1 MFNPRFVS
9 TPGSGYNNLIIL
21 MQLLTKPNIDKL
33 SGKRITKEEAIDL
46 YLNADLLE
54 LGDLANQVRQKYH
67 PDSKP
72 VTFIIDRNINYTNVC
87 TAACRFCAFAFWPGD
102 KRTYTN
108 SYEIIHE
115 KTKELVGLGG
125 TQLLLQGGHNP
136 ELGIEYYEDLFKR
149 LKNDFPHI
157 TLHALSPSE
166 IDHIC
171 NISKL
176 DTEAVLKRLINA
188 GLNSIPGGGAEILV
202 DRVRDIISPLKIKSD
217 RWLEVMEVA
226 HRLDVKTTA
235 TMMFGHAETPR
246 ERIEHMDKIRQL
258 QDKTDGFT
266 AFISW
271 TFQKE
276 NNPLGR
282 ELDGKGLPWQA
293 PTSLDYLRTLA
304 ISRIYLDNV
313 INFQSSWVTQGIKIG
328 QIALAFGANDMGGTM
343 LEENVVSAAGT
354 SCPTSME
361 EIIHAIHATGR
372 DAAQRDTQYNVIK
385 VIPL

>member
-1 MFNPRFVS
+1 
-9 TPGSGYNNLIIL
+9 
-21 MQLLTKPNIDKL
+21 MQLLTKPNLDKL
-33 SGKRITKEEAIDL
+33 SNKRLSKEEALDL
-46 YLNADLLE
+46 YLQVDLLE
-54 LGDLANQVRQKYH
+54 LGDLANQTKRKHH

-108 SYEIIHE
+108 SYEIIYE
-115 KTKELVGLGG
+115 KTKELISLGG

-149 LKNDFPHI
+149 LKTDFSNI

-171 NISKL
+171 NVSKL
-176 DTEAVLKRLINA
+176 DTETALKRLINS

-202 DRVRDIISPLKIKSD
+202 DRVRNIISPLKIKSD

-226 HRLDVKTTA
+226 HGLGLKTTA
-235 TMMFGHAETPR
+235 TMMFGHEETPE
-246 ERIEHMDKIRQL
+246 ERIEHMDKIKQL

-282 ELDGKGLPWQA
+282 DLKETA
-293 PTSLDYLRTLA
+293 TSLDYLRTLA
-304 ISRIYLDNV
+304 ISRIYLDNIV
-313 INFQSSWVTQGIKIG
+313 NFQSSWVTQGIKIG

-361 EIIHAIHATGR
+361 EIIHAIHKTGR
-372 DAAQRDTQYNVIK
+372 DAAQRDTQYNVVK
-385 VIPL
+385 VIPLQ

>member
-1 MFNPRFVS
+1 
-9 TPGSGYNNLIIL
+9 
-21 MQLLTKPNIDKL
+21 MQLLTKPNFDKL
-33 SGKRITKEEAIDL
+33 SNKRLSIEEAFDL

-54 LGDLANQVRQKYH
+54 LGDFANEVRSKFH

-108 SYEIIHE
+108 SYEIIYQ
-115 KTKELVGLGG
+115 KTKELIDLGG

-136 ELGIEYYEDLFKR
+136 ELKIEYYEDLFRR
-149 LKNDFPHI
+149 LKNDFLSV

-171 NISKL
+171 NVSNL
-176 DTEAVLKRLINA
+176 DTKTVLKRLINA
-188 GLNSIPGGGAEILV
+188 GLDSIPGGGAEILV

-217 RWLEVMEVA
+217 RWLEVMEIA
-226 HRLDVKTTA
+226 HVLGLKTTA
-235 TMMFGHAETPR
+235 TMMYGHVETLE
-246 ERIEHMDKIRQL
+246 ERIEHMEKIRQL
-258 QDKTDGFT
+258 QDKHGGFT

-282 ELDGKGLPWQA
+282 DVACGVS
-293 PTSLDYLRTLA
+293 TSIDYLRTLA

-354 SCPTSME
+354 SCPTSIK
-361 EIIHAIHATGR
+361 EIIHAIHKIGR
-372 DAAQRDTQYNVIK
+372 DAAQRDTQYKVVK
-385 VIPL
+385 VIPITYQ

>member
-1 MFNPRFVS
+1 
-9 TPGSGYNNLIIL
+9 
-21 MQLLTKPNIDKL
+21 MQLLTKPSLDKL
-33 SGKRITKEEAIDL
+33 SNKRLSKEEAIDL

-54 LGDLANQVRQKYH
+54 LGELASQVRKKYH

-108 SYEIIHE
+108 SYEIIYE
-115 KTKELVGLGG
+115 KTKELVNLGG

-149 LKNDFPHI
+149 LKTDFPNI

-171 NISKL
+171 NVSKL
-176 DTEAVLKRLINA
+176 DIEIVLKRLINA

-202 DRVRDIISPLKIKSD
+202 DRVRDIVSPLKIKSD

-226 HRLDVKTTA
+226 HKLGLKTTA
-235 TMMFGHAETPR
+235 TMMFGHEETPE
-246 ERIEHMDKIRQL
+246 ERIEHMDRIRQL
-258 QDKTDGFT
+258 QDKTSGFT

-282 ELDGKGLPWQA
+282 DLKETA
-293 PTSLDYLRTLA
+293 TSLDYLRTLA
-304 ISRIYLDNV
+304 ISRIYLDNI

-328 QIALAFGANDMGGTM
+328 QMALAFGANDMGGTM

-361 EIIHAIHATGR
+361 EIIHAIHKTGR
-372 DAAQRDTQYNVIK
+372 DAARRDTQYNVIK
-385 VIPL
+385 VIPM

>member
-1 MFNPRFVS
+1 MK
-9 TPGSGYNNLIIL
+9 
-21 MQLLTKPNIDKL
+21 LLTKPNLDKL
-33 SGKRITKEEAIDL
+33 SNKRLSKEEAIDL
-46 YLNADLLE
+46 YLHGDLLE
-54 LGDLANQVRQKYH
+54 LGALADQVRKKYH

-72 VTFIIDRNINYTNVC
+72 ITFIIDRNINYTNVC

-102 KRTYTN
+102 KRTYVN

-115 KTKELVGLGG
+115 KTKELVNLGG

-149 LKNDFPHI
+149 LKNDFPSI

-171 NISKL
+171 NVSEL
-176 DTEAVLKRLINA
+176 DAEIVLKRLINA

-217 RWLEVMEVA
+217 RWLEVMELA
-226 HRLDVKTTA
+226 HELGLKTTA
-235 TMMFGHAETPR
+235 TMMFGHEETPE
-246 ERIEHMDKIRQL
+246 ERIEHMDKIRKL
-258 QDKTDGFT
+258 QDKTGGFT

-276 NNPLGR
+276 NNALGR
-282 ELDGKGLPWQA
+282 ELSGKGLPWQA
-293 PTSLDYLRTLA
+293 LTSLDYLRTLA

-313 INFQSSWVTQGIKIG
+313 VNFQSSWVTQGIKIG

-361 EIIHAIHATGR
+361 EIIHAIHKTGR

-385 VIPL
+385 TIPL

>member
-1 MFNPRFVS
+1 
-9 TPGSGYNNLIIL
+9 
-21 MQLLTKPNIDKL
+21 MQLLTKPNTDKL
-33 SGKRITKEEAIDL
+33 LNKRLSKEEAIDL
-46 YLNADLLE
+46 YLNSDLLE
-54 LGDLANQVRQKYH
+54 LGQFANQVRQKHH

-102 KRTYTN
+102 KRTYIN
-108 SYEIIHE
+108 SYEIIYE
-115 KTKELVGLGG
+115 KTKELVELGG

-149 LKNDFPHI
+149 LKIDFPAI

-166 IDHIC
+166 VDHIC
-171 NISKL
+171 NVSKL
-176 DTEAVLKRLINA
+176 DTETAIKRLINA

-202 DRVRDIISPLKIKSD
+202 DRVRDAISPLKIKSD
-217 RWLEVMEVA
+217 RWLEVMEAA
-226 HRLDVKTTA
+226 HRLGLKTTA
-235 TMMFGHAETPR
+235 TMMFGHAETPE
-246 ERIEHMDKIRQL
+246 ERIEHMDRIRQL
-258 QDKTDGFT
+258 QDKYGGFT

-282 ELDGKGLPWQA
+282 ELTESRDVA
-293 PTSLDYLRTLA
+293 CNVSTSLDYLRTLA
-304 ISRIYLDNV
+304 LSRVYLDNV
-313 INFQSSWVTQGIKIG
+313 VNFQSSWVTQGIKIG
-328 QIALAFGANDMGGTM
+328 QVALAFGANDMGGTM

-354 SCPTSME
+354 SCPTSID
-361 EIIHAIHATGR
+361 EIIQAIHKTGR

-385 VIPL
+385 VIPNR